1 MRDSGQPLGPNPL
14 DLDGSRLHITARVF
28 DVQQDTFFLE
38 GRFRDFLGIGRNLS
52 IEILECFDKIGYTQR
67 FKSGRIIKKTAEEI
81 IKGYSYS

>member
-1 MRDSGQPLGPNPL
+1 MPTKRFSFKFFNSGLTTYFLKNL
-14 DLDGSRLHITARVF
+14 AEENSEGSIIP
-28 DVQQDTFFLE
+28 

-67 FKSGRIIKKTAEEI
+67 FKSGRIIKKTSEEI